1 MKKRARLWNLI
12 NSKQLFC
19 CICGQLITDIK
30 QVSREHEPPLS
41 RGGERDKW
49 KYAHKGCNNHKGA
62 LTLEEYKLFLELL
75 AKKNGRQK

>member
-1 MKKRARLWNLI
+1 MKKRARLWDLI

-19 CICGQLITDIK
+19 CICSQLITDIK

-41 RGGERDKW
+41 RGGEHDQWR
-49 KYAHKGCNNHKGA
+49 YAHKECNNNKGS